1 MIATENTGT
10 FLKDREY
17 SCEKTLYFNPY
28 ISTSFSPISK
38 RVPVQVLM
46 WLVMRPI
53 FSIGLFLIIGFFI
66 GGIMYMKHKQKQK
79 GPRKGKKKK
88 NSNQVEP
95 VDIKPEEKPPAI
107 PQDIEDVINGLVD
120 ALRGEY
126 INGEGGAVGNFLDQ
140 NQGNAFLS
148 ANFNDDMESQ
158 VREAGDQDAAIQD
171 VATSLRAAAR
181 GS

>member
-1 MIATENTGT
+1 MIGDVIEGIGMCVTCGLAFCCAMPCGI
-10 FLKDREY
+10 F
-17 SCEKTLYFNPY
+17 
-28 ISTSFSPISK
+28 
-38 RVPVQVLM
+38 VMVMM

-95 VDIKPEEKPPAI
+95 VDIKPEQVAPEEKPPAI

-158 VREAGDQDAAIQD
+158 VREAVDQDAAIQD

>member
-1 MIATENTGT
+1 M
-10 FLKDREY
+10 
-17 SCEKTLYFNPY
+17 
-28 ISTSFSPISK
+28 
-38 RVPVQVLM
+38 
-46 WLVMRPI
+46 
-53 FSIGLFLIIGFFI
+53 
-66 GGIMYMKHKQKQK
+66 
-79 GPRKGKKKK
+79 
-88 NSNQVEP
+88 
-95 VDIKPEEKPPAI
+95 
-107 PQDIEDVINGLVD
+107 INGLVD